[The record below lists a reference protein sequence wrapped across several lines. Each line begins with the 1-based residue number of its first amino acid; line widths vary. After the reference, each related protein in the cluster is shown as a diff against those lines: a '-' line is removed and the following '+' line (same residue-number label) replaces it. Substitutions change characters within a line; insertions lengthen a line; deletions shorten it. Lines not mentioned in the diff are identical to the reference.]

1 MDNRVATIPRY
12 RLTHPGNVGIYGKT
26 QSGKTTLICELIRN
40 ANLMVRDKN
49 DVPITYRSIWIFHGV
64 DSQPLYEDL
73 QRDVDLVTFFKGF
86 PTKPIEEVI
95 TVEKRPALIFID
107 DQEELLR
114 DGGENRLK
122 NLVNR
127 DCHHLD
133 MLVVMSFQS
142 LFPRGNEAVNIQ
154 RQFDVYI
161 FMTFPG
167 SDNVLLKLQKILGA
181 RKLSVLIV
189 EVWRKWANRRGG
201 YMLLDL
207 HLDRLE
213 VHKSILAW
221 TQIFP
226 NDQSS
231 EYLPRVLVRK

>member
-1 MDNRVATIPRY
+1 MENRVTKIPRY
-12 RLTHPGNVGIYGKT
+12 LFTHPGNIGIYGKT

-40 ANLMVRDKN
+40 ANLMVRNKN
-49 DVPITYRSIWIFHGV
+49 DTPITYRSIWIFHGV
-64 DSQPLYEDL
+64 ASQPLYEDL
-73 QRDVDLVTFFKGF
+73 QRDVPLVTFFKGF

-95 TVEKRPALIFID
+95 PIEKRPALIFID

-133 MLVVMSFQS
+133 MLVVISFQS
-142 LFPRGNEAVNIQ
+142 LFPRGNESVNIQ
-154 RQFDVYI
+154 CQFDVYI

-167 SDNVLLKLQKILGA
+167 SDDVLLKLQKILGA
-181 RKLSVLIV
+181 RKLSGLIV
-189 EVWRKWANRRGG
+189 EVWRKWTNRRGG

-213 VHKSILAW
+213 SHKNILAW

-226 NDQSS
+226 NDQTS
-231 EYLPRVLVRK
+231 EYLPRVLMKK